1 MTELTQGANVAL
13 NAAQVS
19 VSMTWPTGAG
29 SLDGSAYLLTAS
41 GKVRMDSDMVFYNQ
55 PSGADGAVTVAS
67 HNAGHITFGVDFSKM
82 PAVIERIV
90 FCLTVDAGQ
99 AAKTMSA
106 FTGACLSAS
115 AVNGVVLGGFRP
127 ELGSATEAAM
137 MMAELYLRNGQWKLR
152 AVGQGFNGGLAPLA
166 RSFGIDVS
174 DAEAAPPPQPNP
186 APSLS
191 PSPAPPVTPPSAP
204 INLSKITLDKA
215 KPTISLQ
222 KTGETFGELSI
233 NLNWSAAKQGGGG
246 LFGGRPKSIDLDL
259 GCLYELQDGFK
270 GIVQALGDTFG
281 DLNNEPYIALSGDDR
296 TGAVSAGET
305 LRVNGRKWSEIKRI
319 ALFAY
324 IYEGVPNWQATDGVV
339 TITMP
344 GQPPIEIRMTEGQNG
359 RGFCGLAV
367 IENAGGTMK
376 FTRLIE
382 YFNGH
387 QDFDRR
393 VGWGMRWQAG
403 SKN

>member
-1 MTELTQGANVAL
+1 MTEITQGANIAL
-13 NAAQVS
+13 NATQVS
-19 VSMTWPTGAG
+19 VSMNWPTGSG
-29 SLDGSAYLLTAS
+29 SLDGSAYLLTSS

-67 HNAGHITFGVDFSKM
+67 HSQGQITFGVDFSKM
-82 PAVIERIV
+82 PSVIERIV

-106 FTGACLSAS
+106 FSGASLNAS
-115 AVNGVVLGGFRP
+115 ATTGGLLASYRP
-127 ELGSATEAAM
+127 ELGAASEAAM
-137 MMAELYLRNGQWKLR
+137 MIAELYLRNGQWKLR

-166 RSFGIDVS
+166 RSFGIDVA
-174 DAEAAPPPQPNP
+174 DAEAAPPTPS
-186 APSLS
+186 APS
-191 PSPAPPVTPPSAP
+191 APPIAPASPP

-215 KPTISLQ
+215 KPTINLE
-222 KTGETFGELSI
+222 KRGDTFGELSI

-281 DLNNEPYIALSGDDR
+281 DFNREPYIALSGDDR
-296 TGAVSAGET
+296 TGAVTAGET

-324 IYEGVPNWQATDGVV
+324 IYDGVPNWQATDGVV

-344 GQPPIEIRMTEGQNG
+344 DQPPIEIRMTEGQNG
-359 RGFCGLAV
+359 RAFCGLAI
-367 IENAGGTMK
+367 IENTGGSMK

-393 VGWGMRWQAG
+393 VGWGMRWQSG